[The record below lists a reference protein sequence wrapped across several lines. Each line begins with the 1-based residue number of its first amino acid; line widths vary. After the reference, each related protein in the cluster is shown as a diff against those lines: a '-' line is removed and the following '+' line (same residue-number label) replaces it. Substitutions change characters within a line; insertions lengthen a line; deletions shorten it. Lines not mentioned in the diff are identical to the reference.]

1 MDRRTLLK
9 ALAGTGIAT
18 IATTGTA
25 SAQTNSS
32 SSDATSTATPS
43 SSSEPI
49 TQISDD
55 VALVSWE
62 EQEVDADD
70 RTSIAIVLEADRAA
84 TITLSDPFDAV
95 IEAGV
100 TRVDGDNRVE
110 ILSEGRNR
118 FVEEVTMIEDVG
130 ALSVDA
136 AEGGAIVISTASI
149 GGGGESRS
157 TSLAEG
163 VAIGGTTGI
172 LGTGIAAWRHTRDD
186 LDEPEPMDEDD
197 GGLL

>member
-1 MDRRTLLK
+1 MNRRTLLR

-18 IATTGTA
+18 IATGTA
-25 SAQTNSS
+25 SAQSNSS
-32 SSDATSTATPS
+32 SSDATSTATS

-55 VALVSWE
+55 VALVDWE

-70 RTSIAIVLEADRAA
+70 RTAIAIVLDVDRAA
-84 TITLSDPFDAV
+84 TITLSDPFDAI

-100 TRVDGDNRVE
+100 TRVDGDSRVE
-110 ILSEGRNR
+110 VLSEGRNR
-118 FVEEVTMIEDVG
+118 IVEEVTTIEDVG

-136 AEGGAIVISTASI
+136 VEGGAIVISTASI
-149 GGGGESRS
+149 DGRGESRS

-172 LGTGIAAWRHTRDD
+172 AGTGIAAWRHTRDD